1 MLRCS
6 ARAACAVL
14 AIALSTQTLLASE
27 PVRVTTLAETVADG
41 PQRIFVARIDLRDPS
56 VELRVSGSAAP
67 RTGDPEGTE
76 ARLTSVPEWADRV
89 GATLA
94 INANFFARLAGA
106 PSRWTAGQPVALV
119 GPSVSEGRIVS
130 HANRKGLGHPALL
143 VTRKRQARIKCALEK
158 DLAGQ
163 DDVVA
168 GVSDA
173 ETRGC
178 LLAENGKNRG
188 EKASASLRARHPRTA
203 AGLTRDRRELILV
216 VVDGR
221 QPGWSIGMTL
231 SELGDLM
238 LRLGAHN
245 AVNLDGGGSSSFL
258 YRPAGGAALTNRPS
272 DGSWRPVASQ
282 LGVVISGA
290 VRGPSRPR

>member
-1 MLRCS
+1 MTRVS
-6 ARAACAVL
+6 ALGTACVAAVL
-14 AIALSTQTLLASE
+14 AIAPATPLLASE
-27 PVRVTTLAETVADG
+27 PVRVTTLVETVADG
-41 PQRIFVARIDLRDPS
+41 PQRSFVARVDLRAPG
-56 VELRVSGSAAP
+56 VELRVSGPADP
-67 RTGDPEGTE
+67 RPDDPVGTE
-76 ARLTSVPEWADRV
+76 ARLTSVPEWAERV

-94 INANFFARLAGA
+94 INANFFARLTGA

-119 GPSVSEGRIVS
+119 GPSVSEGRVVS

-168 GVSDA
+168 GVSDPD
-173 ETRGC
+173 TRGC
-178 LLAENGKNRG
+178 LLVEDGKNRG

-231 SELGDLM
+231 SELGALM
-238 LRLGAHN
+238 LRLGAHD
-245 AVNLDGGGSSSFL
+245 AINLDGGGSSSFL
-258 YRPAGGAALTNRPS
+258 YRPAGAAALTNRPS

-282 LGVVISGA
+282 LGVVLRA
-290 VRGPSRPR
+290 R

>member
-1 MLRCS
+1 MSRSVLLPGT
-6 ARAACAVL
+6 ACAVL
-14 AIALSTQTLLASE
+14 GLAVALSAQPRGTSE
-27 PVRVTTLAETVADG
+27 PIRLETLVESSADG
-41 PQRIFVARIDLRDPS
+41 PQRVFVARIDLRDPR
-56 VELRVSGSAAP
+56 VDIRVSGPVRP
-67 RTGDPEGTE
+67 RPGDPKGME
-76 ARLTSVPEWADRV
+76 ARLTTVPDFARQV

-94 INANFFARLAGA
+94 VNANFYARLAGA
-106 PSRWTAGQPVALV
+106 PARWTSGQPVALI
-119 GPSVSEGRIVS
+119 GPSVSEGRVVS
-130 HANRKGLGHPALL
+130 RAHRRGLGHPSLL
-143 VTRKRQARIKCALEK
+143 LTRDRRAQVRCALQK

-168 GVSDA
+168 GISDP

-178 LLAENGKNRG
+178 LLVENGSNRG

-203 AGLTRDRRELILV
+203 AGLSRDRRELILV

-231 SELGDLM
+231 TELGALL
-238 LRLGAHN
+238 LRLGAHD

-258 YRPAGGAALTNRPS
+258 YRPATGPEVTNRPS

-282 LGVVISGA
+282 LGVVLRA
-290 VRGPSRPR
+290 P